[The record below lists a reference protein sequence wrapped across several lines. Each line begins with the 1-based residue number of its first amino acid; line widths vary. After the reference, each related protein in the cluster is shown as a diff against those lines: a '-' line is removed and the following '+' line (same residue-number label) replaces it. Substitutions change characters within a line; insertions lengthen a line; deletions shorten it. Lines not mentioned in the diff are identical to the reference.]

1 VTAVVQGDSKKKIN
15 GYKQNLG
22 VREEKKC
29 GTGFEY
35 GFLGIPVSFTA
46 K

>member
-1 VTAVVQGDSKKKIN
+1 VQGDSKKKIK
-15 GYKQNLG
+15 GHKQNLR

-35 GFLGIPVSFTA
+35 GFFGIPVSFTT